1 MSAMSENQNEEF
13 FLTLAE
19 RLSQNVKS
27 IKYGVVSVEL
37 VVHDGRVV
45 TTTHSVTEK
54 TRVTEK

>member
-1 MSAMSENQNEEF
+1 MSENQNEEF